1 MAVQTDVMVVL
12 EDRPGLVARVGEALG
27 AAGINIEGVCAL
39 ASRGEGLIH
48 ILVQDSDGDPARRAL
63 ESSGLEVHTIRDVW
77 VEQCPD
83 RPGELGKLMRRL
95 AGGDVNLDLV
105 YLTTTGRIVI
115 GSENLERVTALL
127 S

>member
-1 MAVQTDVMVVL
+1 MAIQTDVMVVL
-12 EDRPGLVARVGEALG
+12 EDRPGLMARVGESLG
-27 AAGINIEGVCAL
+27 EAGINIEGVCAL

-48 ILVQDSDGDPARRAL
+48 VLVDDSAGDAARRAL

-83 RPGELGKLMRRL
+83 RPGELGRLMRRL
-95 AGGDVNLDLV
+95 ASGDLNLDLV

-115 GSENLERVTALL
+115 GSENLEGVTALL

>member
-1 MAVQTDVMVVL
+1 MAIQTDVMVVL
-12 EDRPGLVARVGEALG
+12 EDRPGLMARVGESLG
-27 AAGINIEGVCAL
+27 DAGINIEGVCAL

-48 ILVQDSDGDPARRAL
+48 VLVDDSDGDAARRAL

-83 RPGELGKLMRRL
+83 RPGELGRLMRRL
-95 AGGDVNLDLV
+95 ASGDLNLDLV

-115 GSENLERVTALL
+115 GSENLEGVTALL